1 MILMRLYVRLCAS
14 VQVKDSGSLGYM
26 YAAEIHAFAF
36 EHLLYWFTPP
46 TGECLG
52 WFMVVGCLRHGY

>member
-1 MILMRLYVRLCAS
+1 
-14 VQVKDSGSLGYM
+14 M

-36 EHLLYWFTPP
+36 EHLLLYWFTPP

-52 WFMVVGCLRHGY
+52 WFMVVGCLHGY

>member
-1 MILMRLYVRLCAS
+1 MRLYVRLCAS

-52 WFMVVGCLRHGY
+52 WFMVVGC

>member
-1 MILMRLYVRLCAS
+1 MRLYVRLCAS

-36 EHLLYWFTPP
+36 EHLLLYWFTPP
-46 TGECLG
+46 KENVLADLRSLVA
-52 WFMVVGCLRHGY
+52 FMVISV